1 MYHPCFA
8 NWCQPTLYQTR
19 SQPHLQNKGDMTPP
33 HVLEYNG
40 YPQGG
45 GYQRKE

>member
-1 MYHPCFA
+1 
-8 NWCQPTLYQTR
+8 
-19 SQPHLQNKGDMTPP
+19 MTFLR
-33 HVLEYNG
+33 VLEYNG